1 MISFTLDV
9 ISSSFDSLGPSFPSS
24 YESLSLKTQYPDWVE
39 EAVNYIYTKRA
50 NDFLHFI
57 GVKVYVCSESQHVGS
72 SLLFRGGILHT
83 ILVKIGCSWKLTI
96 GIRPANNSEPCCYIL
111 DG

>member
-24 YESLSLKTQYPDWVE
+24 YESLSLKTQYPDCVE
-39 EAVNYIYTKRA
+39 EAVNYIYTRRA
-50 NDFLHFI
+50 NDFLHFT

-96 GIRPANNSEPCCYIL
+96 GIRPANNSEP
-111 DG
+111 